1 MRTYP
6 KINIGDIQ
14 EKQRMRP
21 LWTYIKGL
29 AATATDVVSGHGS
42 ELGWFMKR
50 NGFEY
55 ADLTALHSRP
65 RHYDVFTAGKWEWF
79 LHRVMND
86 FSKEIEAANATK
98 NEVAA

>member
-1 MRTYP
+1 MRSYP

-42 ELGWFMKR
+42 
-50 NGFEY
+50 
-55 ADLTALHSRP
+55 
-65 RHYDVFTAGKWEWF
+65 
-79 LHRVMND
+79 
-86 FSKEIEAANATK
+86 
-98 NEVAA
+98 